1 MQPSRHSHTPAPPP
15 ADFPLPLPRQPSLFH
30 AAFEEVHNSLLYI
43 TFDIVII
50 VNLMPIA

>member
-1 MQPSRHSHTPAPPP
+1 MSPFAAFQTN
-15 ADFPLPLPRQPSLFH
+15 